1 MGHSLHEWTKKNGGN
16 KMQIDFTAGVRRPKN
31 PLHAAKLSSEVGI
44 HIRSDKMPLATHW
57 KLYDKDKS
65 LQDAVPSAI
74 KKVAVS
80 LLSSSI
86 LFRL

>member
-1 MGHSLHEWTKKNGGN
+1 
-16 KMQIDFTAGVRRPKN
+16 MQIDFTTGVRRPKN
-31 PLHAAKLSSEVGI
+31 LLHAAKLSSEVGM

-65 LQDAVPSAI
+65 LQDAVPTAI

>member
-1 MGHSLHEWTKKNGGN
+1 MDKKNGGN

-65 LQDAVPSAI
+65 LQDVVPSAI